1 MNGLSAEP
9 TDKDTTWG
17 DSDNDFCEFN
27 IIPIIGNICGIYH
40 VIKFIVYF
48 VI

>member
-1 MNGLSAEP
+1 MGFQRNQP
-9 TDKDTTWG
+9 IKIPQG